1 MHKYIDLLEQR
12 TALKATKEQMFKLG
26 YQKKD
31 LDDID
36 VKINQISI
44 DIRSLEPDEAPTI
57 ILVSD
62 DFVRVNPPKITPLDY
77 KTFCEF
83 YKENLINS
91 INNQLNKINVPIG
104 VYAIFKNTVVKSEDY
119 IMKHHY
125 NIYCSE
131 VEQSNQ
137 WIIHK

>member
-1 MHKYIDLLEQR
+1 MPKYIDLLEQR

-36 VKINQISI
+36 VKINQLSA

-57 ILVSD
+57 ILDSVQSTNIKPKLLPISYE
-62 DFVRVNPPKITPLDY
+62 DFV
-77 KTFCEF
+77 EF
-83 YKENLINS
+83 YKDNLINS
-91 INNQLNKINVPIG
+91 INEQLNSIEVPLG
-104 VYAIFKNTVVKSEDY
+104 VYAMFKNSVVKSENY

-131 VEQSNQ
+131 VESKNNE
-137 WIIHK
+137 

>member
-1 MHKYIDLLEQR
+1 MPKYIDLLEQR

-36 VKINQISI
+36 AKINQLSI
-44 DIRSLEPDEAPTI
+44 DIRSLEPDETPTI
-57 ILVSD
+57 MLDDVNFVEKPKILPLAYE
-62 DFVRVNPPKITPLDY
+62 DFV
-77 KTFCEF
+77 EF
-83 YKENLINS
+83 YKDTTIHLITE
-91 INNQLNKINVPIG
+91 QLNAINVPIG
-104 VYAIFKNTVVKSEDY
+104 VYAIFRNAVVKSEDY

-131 VEQSNQ
+131 VELRNK

>member
-1 MHKYIDLLEQR
+1 MPKYIDLLEQR

-36 VKINQISI
+36 AKINQLSI
-44 DIRSLEPDEAPTI
+44 DIRSLEPDESPTI
-57 ILVSD
+57 IIDNIASANIKPKLLPISYE
-62 DFVRVNPPKITPLDY
+62 DFV
-77 KTFCEF
+77 EF
-83 YKENLINS
+83 YKDNLINS
-91 INNQLNKINVPIG
+91 INDQLNKIEVPIG

-131 VEQSNQ
+131 VEKSNQ

>member
-1 MHKYIDLLEQR
+1 MPKYIDLLEQR

-26 YQKKD
+26 YQKKY
-31 LDDID
+31 LDAID
-36 VKINQISI
+36 AKINQLSI
-44 DIRSLEPDEAPTI
+44 DIRSLEPDESPTI
-57 ILVSD
+57 ILDSIQATNIKPKQLPISYK
-62 DFVRVNPPKITPLDY
+62 DFV
-77 KTFCEF
+77 EF

-91 INNQLNKINVPIG
+91 ITDQLNSIEVPIG

-131 VEQSNQ
+131 TEQSNQ
-137 WIIHK
+137 

>member
-1 MHKYIDLLEQR
+1 MPKYIDLLEQR

-26 YQKKD
+26 YKKKD
-31 LDDID
+31 LNDID
-36 VKINQISI
+36 AKINQLSI

-57 ILVSD
+57 ILDSVPSTNIKPKLLPISYE
-62 DFVRVNPPKITPLDY
+62 DFV
-77 KTFCEF
+77 EF

-91 INNQLNKINVPIG
+91 INDQLNAIEVPIG

-125 NIYCSE
+125 NIYCTK
-131 VEQSNQ
+131 VELSN
-137 WIIHK
+137 K

>member
-1 MHKYIDLLEQR
+1 MPKYIDLLEQR

-26 YQKKD
+26 YKKKD
-31 LDDID
+31 LNDID
-36 VKINQISI
+36 AKINQLSI
-44 DIRSLEPDEAPTI
+44 DIRSLEPDESPTI
-57 ILVSD
+57 ILDSVTSANIKPKLLPISYE
-62 DFVRVNPPKITPLDY
+62 DFV
-77 KTFCEF
+77 EF

-91 INNQLNKINVPIG
+91 INEQLNSINVPIG

-131 VEQSNQ
+131 VELSSQ

>member
-1 MHKYIDLLEQR
+1 MPKYIDLLEQR

-36 VKINQISI
+36 AKINQLSI
-44 DIRSLEPDEAPTI
+44 DIRSLEPGEAPTV
-57 ILVSD
+57 ILDSVPALNIKPKLLPISYE
-62 DFVRVNPPKITPLDY
+62 DFV
-77 KTFCEF
+77 EF

-91 INNQLNKINVPIG
+91 INDQLNKIEVPIG
-104 VYAIFKNTVVKSEDY
+104 VYAIFKNTVVKSEHY

-131 VEQSNQ
+131 VEKSN
-137 WIIHK
+137 K

>member
-1 MHKYIDLLEQR
+1 MPKYVDLLEQR

-26 YQKKD
+26 YQQKD
-31 LDDID
+31 LDAID
-36 VKINQISI
+36 AKINQLSI
-44 DIRSLEPDEAPTI
+44 DIRSLDPDESPTI
-57 ILVSD
+57 ILNSLPSSNIKQKLLPISYE
-62 DFVRVNPPKITPLDY
+62 DFVEL
-77 KTFCEF
+77 

-91 INNQLNKINVPIG
+91 INDQLNKIEVPID
-104 VYAIFKNTVVKSEDY
+104 VYAIFKNTVIKSEDY

-131 VEQSNQ
+131 VEQGNQ

>member
-1 MHKYIDLLEQR
+1 MPKYIDLLEQR
-12 TALKATKEQMFKLG
+12 TALKAKKEQMFNLG

-31 LDDID
+31 LDDIQD
-36 VKINQISI
+36 KINQLSI
-44 DIRSLEPDEAPTI
+44 EIRSLEPDDSPTI
-57 ILVSD
+57 ILDDIPAANIKPKLLPISYE
-62 DFVRVNPPKITPLDY
+62 DFV
-77 KTFCEF
+77 EF
-83 YKENLINS
+83 YKENIINS
-91 INNQLNKINVPIG
+91 ITEQLNEINVPIG
-104 VYAIFKNTVVKSEDY
+104 VYAIFKNTVAKSEDY

>member
-1 MHKYIDLLEQR
+1 MPKYIDLLEQR

-26 YQKKD
+26 YQQKD
-31 LDDID
+31 INDID
-36 VKINQISI
+36 AKINQLSI

-57 ILVSD
+57 ILDSIAASNIKPKLLPISYE
-62 DFVRVNPPKITPLDY
+62 DFV
-77 KTFCEF
+77 EF
-83 YKENLINS
+83 YKENIINS
-91 INNQLNKINVPIG
+91 ITAQLNAIEVPIG
-104 VYAIFKNTVVKSEDY
+104 VYAIFKNTVLKSEDY

-137 WIIHK
+137 

>member
-1 MHKYIDLLEQR
+1 MPKYIDLLEQR

-36 VKINQISI
+36 AKINQLSI
-44 DIRSLEPDEAPTI
+44 DIRSLEPDESPTI
-57 ILVSD
+57 ILDSVPSANIKPKLLPISYEV
-62 DFVRVNPPKITPLDY
+62 FV
-77 KTFCEF
+77 EF

-91 INNQLNKINVPIG
+91 INDQINSINVPIG
-104 VYAIFKNTVVKSEDY
+104 VYAIFKNTVAKSEDY

-131 VEQSNQ
+131 VEQMNK